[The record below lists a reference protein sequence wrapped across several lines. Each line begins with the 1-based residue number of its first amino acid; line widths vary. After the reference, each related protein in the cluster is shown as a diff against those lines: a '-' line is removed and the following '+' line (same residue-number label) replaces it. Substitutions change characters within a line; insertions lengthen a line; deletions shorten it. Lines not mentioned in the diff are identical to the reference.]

1 MKKLANILNDLEIS
15 RWTAFWTL
23 LTGGFAELA
32 KLLCTAFTKLLRKA
46 DPAKLKKY
54 AELAA
59 KIAMFAQSIVDIFVA
74 GDKEKDAATATI
86 VCLRTLAEH
95 LEDGQYTP
103 DELDADV
110 DNIIAAIDAWK
121 KVADDEDEKEIL
133 AVANKRTLAIGNKA
147 NEKVTKKIAEKKAKI
162 KGKFALIAFALSL
175 GVIATGCATADPS
188 SRSTSGTY
196 GDTEPS
202 VKVVF
207 EKGSHNNTATITV
220 PITMGDAAVASADS
234 SGSTESMTA
243 TPTNTTDIKPK
254 TDVNTTGGRSAGV
267 LETLIGAF
275 GTWLTTPSGKEAVSA
290 TAPANS
296 TGGDCK
302 DGTCKDGNCSPCTD
316 GSCSDGSCSECTLRS
331 SR

>member
-32 KLLCTAFTKLLRKA
+32 KLLCTAFTKLLRKE
-46 DPAKLKKY
+46 DQAKLKKY

-59 KIAMFAQSIVDIFVA
+59 RIALLAQRVVDVFVS
-74 GDKEKDAATATI
+74 GDKEKEAATATI
-86 VCLRTLAEH
+86 TCLKTLAEH

-133 AVANKRTLAIGNKA
+133 AVANKRTLALGNKA

-162 KGKFALIAFALSL
+162 KGKFALVAFALSL

-207 EKGSHNNTATITV
+207 EKGSHNNTATITM

-296 TGGDCK
+296 TGGDCE
-302 DGTCKDGNCSPCTD
+302 DGNCSPCTD

>member
-54 AELAA
+54 AELTAR
-59 KIAMFAQSIVDIFVA
+59 IALLAQRVVDIFVS
-74 GDKEKDAATATI
+74 GDKEKEAATATI
-86 VCLRTLAEH
+86 TCLKTLAEH

-133 AVANKRTLAIGNKA
+133 AVANKRTLALGNKA

-162 KGKFALIAFALSL
+162 KGKFALVAFALSL

-188 SRSTSGTY
+188 SRSTAGTY

-254 TDVNTTGGRSAGV
+254 TDVNTTGGRTAGV

-275 GTWLTTPSGKEAVSA
+275 GTWLTTPSGKDAVSA

-296 TGGDCK
+296 TGGD
-302 DGTCKDGNCSPCTD
+302 CKDGNCSPCTD

>member
-15 RWTAFWTL
+15 KWTAFWTL
-23 LTGGFAELA
+23 LTGGWAELA
-32 KLLCTAFTKLLRKA
+32 KLICTAFTKLLAKA
-46 DPAKLKKY
+46 DPSKLRKY

-59 KIAMFAQSIVDIFVA
+59 KISLLAQRVVDVFVT
-74 GDKEKDAATATI
+74 GDKERDAATATI

-121 KVADDEDEKEIL
+121 KVADDEEAKEPL
-133 AVANKRTLAIGNKA
+133 AVAHKRTLALGNKA

-207 EKGSHNNTATITV
+207 EKGSHNNTATITM

-243 TPTNTTDIKPK
+243 TPTNTTDIKPQ
-254 TDVNTTGGRSAGV
+254 TDINTTGGRSAGV

-290 TAPANS
+290 TSPADC
-296 TGGDCK
+296 TGGDCR
-302 DGTCKDGNCSPCTD
+302 DGNCSPCTD

>member
-1 MKKLANILNDLEIS
+1 MKKLASIFDDLEIS
-15 RWTAFWTL
+15 KWTAFWTL
-23 LTGGFAELA
+23 LTGGFAEVA

-46 DPAKLKKY
+46 DLEKLKKY

-59 KIAMFAQSIVDIFVA
+59 KIALLAQRIVDIFVS
-74 GDKEKDAATATI
+74 GDKEKEAATATI
-86 VCLRTLAEH
+86 TCLKTLAEH
-95 LEDGQYTP
+95 LEDSQYTP
-103 DELDADV
+103 DELGADV

-121 KVADDEDEKEIL
+121 KVADDEEAQERPSL
-133 AVANKRTLAIGNKA
+133 AHKRTLALGNRA

-175 GVIATGCATADPS
+175 GVIATGCATSDPS

-207 EKGSHNNTATITV
+207 EKGSHNNTATITM

-267 LETLIGAF
+267 LESLIGAF
-275 GTWLTTPSGKEAVSA
+275 GTWLATPSGKEAVSA
-290 TAPANS
+290 TAPANG
-296 TGGDCK
+296 TGGD
-302 DGTCKDGNCSPCTD
+302 CKDGNCSPCTD

>member
-54 AELAA
+54 AELTAR
-59 KIAMFAQSIVDIFVA
+59 IALLAQRVVDIFVS
-74 GDKEKDAATATI
+74 GDKEKEAATATI
-86 VCLRTLAEH
+86 TCLKTLAEH
-95 LEDGQYTP
+95 LEDGQYAP
-103 DELDADV
+103 DEIDADV

-133 AVANKRTLAIGNKA
+133 AVANKRTLALGNKA

-162 KGKFALIAFALSL
+162 KGKFALVAFALSL

-207 EKGSHNNTATITV
+207 EKGSNNNTATITM

-275 GTWLTTPSGKEAVSA
+275 GTWLTTPSGKDAVSA

-296 TGGDCK
+296 TGGD
-302 DGTCKDGNCSPCTD
+302 CKDGNCSPCTD

>member
-54 AELAA
+54 AELTAR
-59 KIAMFAQSIVDIFVA
+59 IALLAQRVVDIFVS
-74 GDKEKDAATATI
+74 GDKEKEAATATI
-86 VCLRTLAEH
+86 TCLKTLAEH

-202 VKVVF
+202 VRVVF

-275 GTWLTTPSGKEAVSA
+275 GTWLTTPSGKDAVSA

-296 TGGDCK
+296 TGGD
-302 DGTCKDGNCSPCTD
+302 CKDGNCSPCTD

>member
-1 MKKLANILNDLEIS
+1 MKKLASILNDLEIS
-15 RWTAFWTL
+15 KWTAFWTL
-23 LTGGFAELA
+23 LTGGWSELA
-32 KLLCTAFTKLLRKA
+32 KLICTAFTKLLAKA
-46 DPAKLKKY
+46 DPSKLRKY

-59 KIAMFAQSIVDIFVA
+59 KIALLAQRVIDVFVS
-74 GDKEKDAATATI
+74 GDKEKEAATATI
-86 VCLRTLAEH
+86 TCLRTLAEH
-95 LEDGQYTP
+95 LEDGEYTP

-121 KVADDEDEKEIL
+121 KIEDDEEEKEPL
-133 AVANKRTLAIGNKA
+133 AVAHKRTLALGNKA

-175 GVIATGCATADPS
+175 GVIATGCATSDPS

-207 EKGSHNNTATITV
+207 EKGSHNNTATITM
-220 PITMGDAAVASADS
+220 PITIGDAAVASADS

-243 TPTNTTDIKPK
+243 TPTNTTDIKPQ

-267 LETLIGAF
+267 LESLIGAF

-290 TAPANS
+290 TAPATG

-302 DGTCKDGNCSPCTD
+302 DGNCAPCTD
-316 GSCSDGSCSECTLRS
+316 GSCSDGSCSECTRS
-331 SR
+331 AQ

>member
-15 RWTAFWTL
+15 KWTAFWTL

-32 KLLCTAFTKLLRKA
+32 KLLCTAFTKLLAKE
-46 DPAKLKKY
+46 DPSKLRKY
-54 AELAA
+54 AELTA
-59 KIAMFAQSIVDIFVA
+59 KIALLAQRVVDVFVS

-95 LEDGQYTP
+95 LEDGQYTT
-103 DELDADV
+103 DELNADI
-110 DNIIAAIDAWK
+110 DNIVAAIDAWK
-121 KVADDEDEKEIL
+121 KVADDEEAKEPL
-133 AVANKRTLAIGNKA
+133 AVANKRTLALGNKA

-162 KGKFALIAFALSL
+162 KGKFALVAFALSL

-202 VKVVF
+202 VKIVF
-207 EKGSHNNTATITV
+207 EKGSHNNTATITM

-290 TAPANS
+290 TAPANC
-296 TGGDCK
+296 TGGD
-302 DGTCKDGNCSPCTD
+302 CKDGNCSPCTD

>member
-1 MKKLANILNDLEIS
+1 MKKLASILNDLEIS
-15 RWTAFWTL
+15 KWTAFWTL

-32 KLLCTAFTKLLRKA
+32 KLICTAFTKLLAKA
-46 DPAKLKKY
+46 DPSKLRKY
-54 AELAA
+54 AELTA
-59 KIAMFAQSIVDIFVA
+59 KIALLAQRVVDVFVS
-74 GDKEKDAATATI
+74 GDKEKGAATATI
-86 VCLRTLAEH
+86 ICLRTLAEH
-95 LEDGQYTP
+95 LEDGQYTT
-103 DELDADV
+103 DELDADI
-110 DNIIAAIDAWK
+110 DNIVAAIDAWK
-121 KVADDEDEKEIL
+121 KVADDEEEKEPL
-133 AVANKRTLAIGNKA
+133 AVAHKRTLAFGNKA

-207 EKGSHNNTATITV
+207 EKGSHNNTATITM

-243 TPTNTTDIKPK
+243 TPTNTTDIKPQ

-267 LETLIGAF
+267 LESLIGAF
-275 GTWLTTPSGKEAVSA
+275 GTWLTTPSGKEAVGA
-290 TAPANS
+290 TAPADC
-296 TGGDCK
+296 TGGD
-302 DGTCKDGNCSPCTD
+302 CKDGNCSPCTD

>member
-15 RWTAFWTL
+15 KWTAFWTL
-23 LTGGFAELA
+23 LTGGWAELA
-32 KLLCTAFTKLLRKA
+32 KLICTAFTKLLAKA
-46 DPAKLKKY
+46 DPSKLRKD
-54 AELAA
+54 AELTA
-59 KIAMFAQSIVDIFVA
+59 KIALLTQRVVDVFVS
-74 GDKEKDAATATI
+74 GDKEKEAATATI
-86 VCLRTLAEH
+86 TCLRTLAEH
-95 LEDGQYTP
+95 LEDGQYTT
-103 DELDADV
+103 DELDADIA
-110 DNIIAAIDAWK
+110 NIVAAIDAWK
-121 KVADDEDEKEIL
+121 KVADDEEAKEIL
-133 AVANKRTLAIGNKA
+133 AVANKRTLAFGNRA
-147 NEKVTKKIAEKKAKI
+147 NEKVTKKITEKKAKI

-207 EKGSHNNTATITV
+207 EKGSHNNTATITMS
-220 PITMGDAAVASADS
+220 ITMGDAAVASADS

-243 TPTNTTDIKPK
+243 TPTNTTDIKPQ

-267 LETLIGAF
+267 LESLIGAF
-275 GTWLTTPSGKEAVSA
+275 GTWLTTPSGKEAVGA
-290 TAPANS
+290 TAPADC
-296 TGGDCK
+296 TGGD
-302 DGTCKDGNCSPCTD
+302 CKDGNCSPCTD

>member
-54 AELAA
+54 AELTAR
-59 KIAMFAQSIVDIFVA
+59 IALLAQRVVDIFVS
-74 GDKEKDAATATI
+74 GDKEKEAATATI
-86 VCLRTLAEH
+86 TCLKTLAEH

-133 AVANKRTLAIGNKA
+133 AVANKRTLALGNRA
-147 NEKVTKKIAEKKAKI
+147 NEKVTKKITEKKAKI
-162 KGKFALIAFALSL
+162 KGKFALVAFALSL

-188 SRSTSGTY
+188 SRSTAGTY

-267 LETLIGAF
+267 LESLIGAF
-275 GTWLTTPSGKEAVSA
+275 GTWLTTPSGKDAVSA

-296 TGGDCK
+296 TGGD
-302 DGTCKDGNCSPCTD
+302 CKDGNCSPCTD
-316 GSCSDGSCSECTLRS
+316 GSCSDGSCSECALGS

>member
-1 MKKLANILNDLEIS
+1 MNKLASILNDLEIS
-15 RWTAFWTL
+15 KWTAFWTL
-23 LTGGFAELA
+23 LTGGWAELA
-32 KLLCTAFTKLLRKA
+32 KLICTAFTKLLAKA
-46 DPAKLKKY
+46 DPSKLRKY

-59 KIAMFAQSIVDIFVA
+59 KISMFAQGIVDIFVT

-110 DNIIAAIDAWK
+110 DNIVAAIDAWK
-121 KVADDEDEKEIL
+121 KVADDEEAKETL
-133 AVANKRTLAIGNKA
+133 SVSNKLTLALGNRA
-147 NEKVTKKIAEKKAKI
+147 NEKVTKKIIEKKAKI
-162 KGKFALIAFALSL
+162 KGKFALVAFALSL
-175 GVIATGCATADPS
+175 GVIATGCATSDPS

-202 VKVVF
+202 VKIVF
-207 EKGSHNNTATITV
+207 EKGSHNNTATITMPV
-220 PITMGDAAVASADS
+220 TIGDAAVASADS

-243 TPTNTTDIKPK
+243 TPTNTTDIKPQ

-267 LETLIGAF
+267 LESLIGAF

-296 TGGDCK
+296 TFVD
-302 DGTCKDGNCSPCTD
+302 CKDGNCSPCTD
-316 GSCSDGSCSECTLRS
+316 GSCSD
-331 SR
+331 

>member
-15 RWTAFWTL
+15 KWTAFWTL
-23 LTGGFAELA
+23 LTGGWAELA
-32 KLLCTAFTKLLRKA
+32 KLICTAFTKLLAKA
-46 DPAKLKKY
+46 DPSKLRKD
-54 AELAA
+54 AELTA
-59 KIAMFAQSIVDIFVA
+59 KIALLTQRVVDVFVS
-74 GDKEKDAATATI
+74 GDKEKEAATATI
-86 VCLRTLAEH
+86 TCLRTLAEH
-95 LEDGQYTP
+95 LEDGQYTT
-103 DELDADV
+103 DELDADIA
-110 DNIIAAIDAWK
+110 NIVAAIDAWK
-121 KVADDEDEKEIL
+121 KVADDEEAKEIL
-133 AVANKRTLAIGNKA
+133 AVANKRTLAFGNSA
-147 NEKVTKKIAEKKAKI
+147 NEKVTKKITEKKAKI

-207 EKGSHNNTATITV
+207 EKGSHNNTATITM
-220 PITMGDAAVASADS
+220 PITIGDAAVASADS

-243 TPTNTTDIKPK
+243 TPTNTTDIKPQ

-267 LETLIGAF
+267 LESLIGAF
-275 GTWLTTPSGKEAVSA
+275 GTWLTTPSGKEAVGA
-290 TAPANS
+290 TAPADC
-296 TGGDCK
+296 TGGD
-302 DGTCKDGNCSPCTD
+302 CKDGNCSPCTD

>member
-1 MKKLANILNDLEIS
+1 MKKLASILNDLEIS

-23 LTGGFAELA
+23 LTGGWAELA
-32 KLLCTAFTKLLRKA
+32 KLICTAFTKLLAKA
-46 DPAKLKKY
+46 DPSKLRKY
-54 AELAA
+54 AELTA
-59 KIAMFAQSIVDIFVA
+59 KIALLAQRVVDVFVS
-74 GDKEKDAATATI
+74 GDKEKEAATATI
-86 VCLRTLAEH
+86 TCLRTLAEH
-95 LEDGQYTP
+95 LEDGEYTP

-121 KVADDEDEKEIL
+121 KVADDEEAKEPL
-133 AVANKRTLAIGNKA
+133 AVSNKRTLALGNRA

-162 KGKFALIAFALSL
+162 KGKFALVAFSLSL

-207 EKGSHNNTATITV
+207 EKGSHNNTATITM

-267 LETLIGAF
+267 LESLIGAF
-275 GTWLTTPSGKEAVSA
+275 GTWLTTPSGKEAVGA
-290 TAPANS
+290 TAPAVC
-296 TGGDCK
+296 TGGD
-302 DGTCKDGNCSPCTD
+302 CKDGNCSPCTD

>member
-15 RWTAFWTL
+15 KWTAFWTL
-23 LTGGFAELA
+23 LTGGWAEFA
-32 KLLCTAFTKLLRKA
+32 KLICTAFTKLLAKA
-46 DPAKLKKY
+46 DQSKLRKY

-59 KIAMFAQSIVDIFVA
+59 KIALLAQRVVDVFVS
-74 GDKEKDAATATI
+74 GDKEKEAATATI
-86 VCLRTLAEH
+86 VFLRTLAEH

-110 DNIIAAIDAWK
+110 DNIVAAIDAWK
-121 KVADDEDEKEIL
+121 KVADDEEAKETL
-133 AVANKRTLAIGNKA
+133 SVSNKRTLALGNRA

-162 KGKFALIAFALSL
+162 KGKFALVAFALSL
-175 GVIATGCATADPS
+175 GVIATGCATSDPS

-202 VKVVF
+202 VKIVF
-207 EKGSHNNTATITV
+207 EKGSHNNTATITMPV
-220 PITMGDAAVASADS
+220 TIGDAAVASADS

-267 LETLIGAF
+267 LESLIGAF
-275 GTWLTTPSGKEAVSA
+275 GTWLTTPSGKDAVSA

-296 TGGDCK
+296 TGGD
-302 DGTCKDGNCSPCTD
+302 CKDGNCSPCTD

>member
-1 MKKLANILNDLEIS
+1 MKKLAGILNDLEIS
-15 RWTAFWTL
+15 KWSAFWTL
-23 LTGGFAELA
+23 LTGGWADLA
-32 KLLCTAFTKLLRKA
+32 KLLCTAFTRLLRKA
-46 DPAKLKKY
+46 DQTKLKKY

-59 KIAMFAQSIVDIFVA
+59 KIALLAQRVVDIFVS
-74 GDKEKDAATATI
+74 GDKEREAATATI
-86 VCLRTLAEH
+86 TCLLTLAEH
-95 LEDGQYTP
+95 LEDGKYTTE
-103 DELDADV
+103 ELESDI
-110 DNIIAAIDAWK
+110 DNIGEAIDAWK
-121 KVADDEDEKEIL
+121 KVADDEEENEIL
-133 AVANKRTLAIGNKA
+133 AVANKRALALGNKA

-162 KGKFALIAFALSL
+162 KGKFALVAFALSL
-175 GVIATGCATADPS
+175 GVIATGCATSDPS

-220 PITMGDAAVASADS
+220 PITIGDAAVASADS

-254 TDVNTTGGRSAGV
+254 TDVNTTGGRTAGV

-275 GTWLTTPSGKEAVSA
+275 GTWLTTPSGKEAISA
-290 TAPANS
+290 TAPAS
-296 TGGDCK
+296 CTGGD
-302 DGTCKDGNCSPCTD
+302 CKDGNCSPCTD